1 MAGSQFLSKNTILDQ
16 SSCCTVEKSEPECS
30 SGRFEA
36 ANIQFAP
43 GEIITCAIRPQF
55 PGSKKNVS
63 LQFQSCV
70 KTVLEH
76 PASLHEKEV
85 KEGCSVNVDCH
96 TFVTLIRWNYPV
108 RCHPK
113 KKLQA
118 AVFFPKTQLFPRS
131 CCWNEEENEPVC
143 FLESLRL
150 QLSSFHRWKYYFYH
164 QAPIPRFSK
173 QVFLQLQ
180 KDHVEMILGHTVPF
194 HEKRHQGSVF
204 CECWQPYLLLP
215 WLG

>member
-1 MAGSQFLSKNTILDQ
+1 MAGRQFLSKNTILDQ

-43 GEIITCAIRPQF
+43 GETIACAIRPQF

-70 KTVLEH
+70 DSPRTPCIIAWEKRSRKSVLWMLTAI
-76 PASLHEKEV
+76 PI
-85 KEGCSVNVDCH
+85 
-96 TFVTLIRWNYPV
+96 VTLIRWNYPV

-113 KKLQA
+113 KKLKA
-118 AVFFPKTQLFPRS
+118 AVFFPKTQLFPQS

-173 QVFLQLQ
+173 QVFLQFQ

-194 HEKRHQGSVF
+194 HEKRDQGSVF